1 MCDRLIAVIAAIAV
15 PLLGVAQS
23 VVDDLIGRLEERGA
37 DLIEGIWRLTSGSMA
52 TIAIER
58 SGECD
63 PGDPLDRRYEMRV
76 ITAPDRSLLPGM
88 AVGKLRAT
96 ATEGEYEADMLVDP
110 PVSLA
115 AGAIRKTGVSR
126 KVVMRL
132 HDSGSK
138 LEFIPRSSRVAL
150 SAYISL
156 PFLFV
161 RPSLRTRESRAGEKA
176 RHGALRVYPRP
187 SVPHE
192 PVYF

>member
-1 MCDRLIAVIAAIAV
+1 MFNRLIVAIAAV
-15 PLLGVAQS
+15 VMPLPGVAQS
-23 VVDDLIGRLEERGA
+23 VADDVIVRLEERGA

-58 SGECD
+58 SADCD
-63 PGDPLDRRYEMRV
+63 AGDPLDRRYDMRV

-88 AVGKLRAT
+88 SVGKLRPT
-96 ATEGEYEADMLVDP
+96 ATEGEYEADMLADP
-110 PVSLA
+110 PVKS
-115 AGAIRKTGVSR
+115 AGGAMRKAGVSR

-138 LEFIPRSSRVAL
+138 LEFIPRSPKVAL
-150 SAYISL
+150 SAYVSL

-161 RPSLRTRESRAGEKA
+161 RPSLRTRESRSGEKA

-187 SVPHE
+187 AVPHE